1 MDAVELIGWAAA
13 AMTFAAYSMRI
24 MLPLRVA
31 AISANLLFIVY
42 GALTGLMPVLVLH
55 VVLFPL
61 NIWRLLQIVAASRK
75 LRDADPAGGF
85 PAELAAYLKPLTV
98 APGTVLFR
106 RGDAADSIYYLK
118 SGRILLEEIGTEMTA
133 GEIFGEVAF
142 FSPNRTRLLTAR
154 CIGAC
159 ELATMSETEFT
170 RLYYQNP
177 AFGFFILRLLASR
190 LEENA
195 ARHTGTSPAS
205 TEAQTRS
212 G

>member
-1 MDAVELIGWAAA
+1 MDPVELIGWAAA
-13 AMTFAAYSMRI
+13 AMTLAAYSMKI

-42 GALTGLMPVLVLH
+42 GAMTGLMPVLVLH

-61 NIWRLLQIVAASRK
+61 NIWRLAQIVAATRK
-75 LRDADPAGGF
+75 LRDAR
-85 PAELAAYLKPLTV
+85 PAEGLPADLAAYLKPLAV
-98 APGTVLFR
+98 APDTILFR
-106 RGDAADSIYYLK
+106 RGDAADRIYYLK

-142 FSPNRTRLLTAR
+142 FSPSRTRLLTAR
-154 CIGAC
+154 CIGPC

-195 ARHTGTSPAS
+195 TRQSREAPANTITGP
-205 TEAQTRS
+205 E
-212 G
+212 